1 MLIVFR
7 LRKISLLKN
16 EAVTCIPISTVSQK
30 RRGCKSS
37 LYVRQSNTS
46 SVVTPTGKKQ
56 NVKRANK
63 FSTPG
68 PMTDSQVI
76 SQEKMPLV
84 SIIDDTPKSK
94 DSMPDTSKK
103 WRNTDLKS
111 QDLQLKKDRP
121 RTSYLKIVTLNI
133 NAIRNKKEKIRA
145 K

>member
-1 MLIVFR
+1 
-7 LRKISLLKN
+7 
-16 EAVTCIPISTVSQK
+16 
-30 RRGCKSS
+30 
-37 LYVRQSNTS
+37 VRQSNTS
-46 SVVTPTGKKQ
+46 SVVTPSGKKQ

-94 DSMPDTSKK
+94 DSMPNTSKK